1 MTSISIQ
8 QIVKSVHAHTAL
20 AAFAERNSSDIP
32 AVITSDRAEALR
44 PLIIEAA
51 GHIASTH
58 GYIATVDD
66 DIITVDTGDRVDA
79 LFEGSFAQGVRLN
92 VLADIYATTNP
103 KGSAL
108 LRKSAAKAE
117 GSLEPQTAT
126 PSDSYAPVAAELPS
140 GIRLRPNCY

>member
-20 AAFAERNSSDIP
+20 TAFAERNSDNIP

-51 GHIASTH
+51 GYIASTH
-58 GYIATVDD
+58 GYTIKVDG
-66 DIITVDTGDRVDA
+66 DIISVDTGDGVDA
-79 LFEGSFAQGVRLN
+79 AFEGSFAQGVRLS

-108 LRKSAAKAE
+108 LRESATKAE
-117 GSLEPQTAT
+117 RSRTQQTAT
-126 PSDSYAPVAAELPS
+126 ASTDDTPVAAELPS
-140 GIRLRPNCY
+140 DVKLTPNCY

>member
-20 AAFAERNSSDIP
+20 TAFAERNSDNIP

-51 GHIASTH
+51 GYIASTH
-58 GYIATVDD
+58 GYTVAVDG
-66 DIITVDTGDRVDA
+66 DIISVDTGDKVDA
-79 LFEGSFAQGVRLN
+79 AFEGSFAQGVRLS

-108 LRKSAAKAE
+108 LRESASKAE
-117 GSLEPQTAT
+117 RSREQTQGTA
-126 PSDSYAPVAAELPS
+126 SVDDSPVAAELPS
-140 GIRLRPNCY
+140 DVKLTPNCY

>member
-20 AAFAERNSSDIP
+20 TAFAERNSSNIP
-32 AVITSDRAEALR
+32 AVITSDRVEALR

-66 DIITVDTGDRVDA
+66 DIITVDTGDKVDA
-79 LFEGSFAQGVRLN
+79 VFEGSFAQGVRQS

-108 LRKSAAKAE
+108 LRESASKAE
-117 GSLEPQTAT
+117 GSRAPQTAT
-126 PSDSYAPVAAELPS
+126 SSDNDTPMAAELPS
-140 GIRLRPNCY
+140 GVKLSPNCY

>member
-1 MTSISIQ
+1 MTSISIL

-20 AAFAERNSSDIP
+20 SAFAERNSSNIP

-58 GYIATVDD
+58 GYRATVDG
-66 DIITVDTGDRVDA
+66 DIITVDTGDSVDA
-79 LFEGSFAQGVRLN
+79 VFEGSFAQGVRLS

-108 LRKSAAKAE
+108 LRESAAKAE
-117 GSLEPQTAT
+117 GSREQATAT
-126 PSDSYAPVAAELPS
+126 PSDNDSQVAAEFPP
-140 GIRLRPNCY
+140 GVRLRPNCY